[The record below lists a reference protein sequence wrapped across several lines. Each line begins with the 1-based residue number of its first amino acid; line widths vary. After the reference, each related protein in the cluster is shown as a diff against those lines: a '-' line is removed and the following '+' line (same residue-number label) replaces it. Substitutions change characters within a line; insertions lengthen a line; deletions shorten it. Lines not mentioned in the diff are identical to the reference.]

1 MRKKTEDKHKLE
13 TNKVDNK
20 SFDSKSFTQI
30 NKTLSNDN
38 NNTSIVKSRKLMF
51 DSKPEPTNSVL
62 TQLPPPKPKR
72 TFAHDLYLELK
83 FKQNNT
89 NSHQNNALYSIPIK
103 KNKSNDTRIGSQSHY
118 NNRTEELKNQNN
130 QNNEH
135 IYDDCII
142 DTNCDQTF
150 KSRLQFLRHL
160 SCLNLK

>member
-1 MRKKTEDKHKLE
+1 LRNKTEDKHKLQ

-20 SFDSKSFTQI
+20 SLDNSFTQI
-30 NKTLSNDN
+30 NKTFNNDN

-89 NSHQNNALYSIPIK
+89 NSHQNDALYSIPIK
-103 KNKSNDTRIGSQSHY
+103 KNKSNDMRIGSQLSQSDY
-118 NNRTEELKNQNN
+118 NNTTQQLNN
-130 QNNEH
+130 QH

-142 DTNCDQTF
+142 DTNCDPSF
-150 KSRLQFLRHL
+150 KSKLQFLRHL
-160 SCLNLK
+160 PCLNLK